1 MAHVDSYIKIFSHQG
16 VELFERITRVGRYG
30 LVGRSVS
37 LVVGFEVSE
46 AFSRPNLCLDLRIT
60 M

>member
-1 MAHVDSYIKIFSHQG
+1 MN
-16 VELFERITRVGRYG
+16 RIRKFG

-37 LVVGFEVSE
+37 LEVGFEVSE
-46 AFSRPNLCLDLRIT
+46 AQARPGIAFTSVNLVK